1 MKIKLEYCP
10 FGDIGEKEFTLASV
24 EVETEH
30 NDPFEFINPVV
41 KVQSYP
47 AASNQKNKLKAAAE
61 KASVRQSI
69 EKRALDAWNREI
81 EVSIGYQGHCYDPE
95 TPNNLDLSSAVY
107 DLPSFKVLSI
117 EGNEDFLS
125 KIRPIPE
132 GADS

>member
-1 MKIKLEYCP
+1 MKIKLAYCP

-47 AASNQKNKLKAAAE
+47 AASDQKNKLKAAAE

-81 EVSIGYQGHCYDPE
+81 KTSIGFQGHCYD
-95 TPNNLDLSSAVY
+95 TKNPNNLDLSSAVY
-107 DLPSFKVLSI
+107 NLPSFKVLSI
-117 EGNEDFLS
+117 EGNEDFKN
-125 KIRPIPE
+125 KIPPIPK
-132 GADS
+132 GAVS

>member
-81 EVSIGYQGHCYDPE
+81 KTSIGYQGHIYS
-95 TPNNLDLSSAVY
+95 PNNLDLSHAVY
-107 DLPSFKVLSI
+107 GLDSFKVLSI

-125 KIRPIPE
+125 KIRPLPK

>member
-10 FGDIGEKEFTLASV
+10 FGDIGEKELTLASV

-30 NDPFEFINPVV
+30 NDPFKFINPVV

-47 AASNQKNKLKAAAE
+47 AASDQENKLKAAAE
-61 KASVRQSI
+61 KASVRKSI
-69 EKRALDAWNREI
+69 EERALNAWNREI
-81 EVSIGYQGHCYDPE
+81 RSSTGYQGHLYS
-95 TPNNLDLSSAVY
+95 PNNLDLSHAVY

-125 KIRPIPE
+125 KIPRIPK
-132 GADS
+132 GAVS

>member
-10 FGDIGEKEFTLASV
+10 FGDIGEKEFTLASA

-61 KASVRQSI
+61 KASVRKSV
-69 EKRALDAWNREI
+69 EERALRAWNRELK
-81 EVSIGYQGHCYDPE
+81 VSIGYQGHIYS
-95 TPNNLDLSSAVY
+95 PNNLDLSHAVY
-107 DLPSFKVLSI
+107 NLPSFKVLSI

-125 KIRPIPE
+125 KIPPIPK
-132 GADS
+132 GCVS

>member
-41 KVQSYP
+41 KVQSYS

-61 KASVRQSI
+61 KASVRKGI
-69 EKRALDAWNREI
+69 EEMALRAWDRELK
-81 EVSIGYQGHCYDPE
+81 VSIGYQGHSYS
-95 TPNNLDLSSAVY
+95 PNNLDLSHAVY
-107 DLPSFKVLSI
+107 GLDSFKVLSI

-125 KIRPIPE
+125 KIPPLPK
-132 GADS
+132 GAVS

>member
-41 KVQSYP
+41 KIKSYP
-47 AASNQKNKLKAAAE
+47 AASDQKNKLKAAAE

-81 EVSIGYQGHCYDPE
+81 KTSIGFQGHRYD
-95 TPNNLDLSSAVY
+95 TKNPNNLDLSSAVY
-107 DLPSFKVLSI
+107 GLDSFKVLSI
-117 EGNEDFLS
+117 EGNEDFKN
-125 KIRPIPE
+125 KIPPIPE

>member
-10 FGDIGEKEFTLASV
+10 FGDIGKKEFTLASV

-30 NDPFEFINPVV
+30 NDPFLRVNPVV

-47 AASNQKNKLKAAAE
+47 TASNQKNKLKAAAE

-81 EVSIGYQGHCYDPE
+81 EVSIGFQGHGYD
-95 TPNNLDLSSAVY
+95 TKNPNNLDLSSAVY
-107 DLPSFKVLSI
+107 NLPSFKVLSI
-117 EGNEDFLS
+117 EGNEDFKS
-125 KIRPIPE
+125 KLPRIPK
-132 GADS
+132 GAVS

>member
-10 FGDIGEKEFTLASV
+10 FGDIGNKEITLASV

-30 NDPFEFINPVV
+30 NDPFLRVNPVV

-47 AASNQKNKLKAAAE
+47 TASNQKNKLKAAAE

-81 EVSIGYQGHCYDPE
+81 EVSIGFQGHGYD
-95 TPNNLDLSSAVY
+95 TKNPNNLDLSSAVY
-107 DLPSFKVLSI
+107 NLPSFKVLSI
-117 EGNEDFLS
+117 EGNEDFKS
-125 KIRPIPE
+125 KLPRIPK
-132 GADS
+132 GAVS

>member
-41 KVQSYP
+41 KIQSYP
-47 AASNQKNKLKAAAE
+47 AASDQKNKLKAAAE

-69 EKRALDAWNREI
+69 EKRALDAWNRELN
-81 EVSIGYQGHCYDPE
+81 VSIGYQGHSYK
-95 TPNNLDLSSAVY
+95 PNNLDLSFAVY
-107 DLPSFKVLSI
+107 GLDSFKVLSI
-117 EGNEDFLS
+117 EGNEDFKNKLP
-125 KIRPIPE
+125 RIPK
-132 GADS
+132 GAVS

>member
-30 NDPFEFINPVV
+30 NDPFEIINPVV

-81 EVSIGYQGHCYDPE
+81 KTSTGFQGHAYS
-95 TPNNLDLSSAVY
+95 PNNLDLSCAVY
-107 DLPSFKVLSI
+107 GLDSFKVLSI
-117 EGNEDFLS
+117 EGNEDFKN